1 MLARKAEQRDFMSD
15 PVYRVEKDQRGQLQ
29 LVHLGDASLAHSQDD
44 DVTDPLAV
52 GPMMTDWESE
62 SATSSDVSSDWDEEE
77 EDGCPSIDNA
87 EPLWFLSSGSTA
99 LQLLRN
105 WPARGLRSTLD
116 TFLFLCW
123 GVCRGGRLVAHI
135 QHSHH
140 GKVQQHPLPQ
150 HTCLIKLE
158 ALGRGVA
165 IVQILEAASRCLF
178 SDGRWPSHRCHPNYS
193 EIRYIL
199 GEGRAEADRK
209 LGSVGKPDTAAGF
222 RFRRTKP
229 DGAVAARP
237 CTHAT

>member
-62 SATSSDVSSDWDEEE
+62 SATSSDVSSSDWDEE

-105 WPARGLRSTLD
+105 WPARGLLWTLLSFCVGGCAGVDWWRTFSTA
-116 TFLFLCW
+116 TMEKCSN
-123 GVCRGGRLVAHI
+123 I
-135 QHSHH
+135 
-140 GKVQQHPLPQ
+140 
-150 HTCLIKLE
+150 
-158 ALGRGVA
+158 
-165 IVQILEAASRCLF
+165 RC
-178 SDGRWPSHRCHPNYS
+178 PS
-193 EIRYIL
+193 
-199 GEGRAEADRK
+199 
-209 LGSVGKPDTAAGF
+209 
-222 RFRRTKP
+222 
-229 DGAVAARP
+229 
-237 CTHAT
+237 THV